1 MRDKGL
7 PVELNDGTCVVWQV
21 DPSAVTPKSY
31 AQLGSATSA
40 GDLRSAVVSA
50 FNVDEIGYE
59 ERKAAERAADEQAAA
74 PVDPDC
80 VQQLLRNQ

>member
-50 FNVDEIGYE
+50 FNAVLGALPSRRMSAY
-59 ERKAAERAADEQAAA
+59 
-74 PVDPDC
+74 PDNC
-80 VQQLLRNQ
+80 CEV